1 MEIGLMVIIALFVIG
16 YGAISGRLDRTVITG
31 PMIFVAFGYLLSEK
45 GFGLIEADI
54 EHEFINLIAE
64 LTLIIVLFSDA
75 TRINLKLLRK
85 EHDLPIRLLAIGLP
99 LTILAGILFATMIFT
114 EFGFWEAAV
123 LATILAPTDAALA
136 QVVLSGNKVPARI
149 RQALNVESGL
159 NDGMALPILLLF
171 ISLVENAG
179 QTESI
184 DYWLGFGGQQLI
196 LAPII
201 GIMVGYLGGQIIQ
214 LTTRNG
220 WMSDSFQRLSAL
232 GIALLAYAL
241 AEYVGGNGFVSA
253 FVAGL
258 TLGNTA
264 RAVCNCIYEF
274 AEAEGQFLILITFM
288 IFGAVMLPPEIEHF
302 TGSII
307 LYCVLS
313 LTIIRMLPVF
323 ISLIGTKV
331 KFSTMLFIGWFGPR
345 GVASI
350 LYALII
356 VEAVGIPM
364 QSELVTITVATVFIS
379 VFVHGLSAFPGVNLY
394 INQLVPRMQDDT
406 HEMMPEEMP
415 VTEMPLR
422 HTIQYPS
429 GD

>member
-45 GFGLIEADI
+45 GFGLIEADV

-379 VFVHGLSAFPGVNLY
+379 VFVHGLSALPGVNLY